1 MNGAFSPRREPGP
14 DLSCLHQ
21 YNEWLA
27 CRHES
32 SLLPMKEDLAIW
44 LNGILGMDITVDNF
58 MDRLDTGV
66 VLCQLAETLQ
76 EKIILS
82 SNGKPFI
89 RRVIRWRPDAASGSF
104 FARDNTAN
112 FLYWCRKIGIEPSH
126 LFESEDLVLW
136 GCGPKELLNSKQYQY
151 LCHST
156 VHCVT
161 PLAPAV
167 HHCVMN
173 NGEKEK
179 EIEMK
184 GHYCHLL
191 VQKGISSYAGVERT
205 CYLAVGCRASVW
217 CVRATLDPDAADV
230 SQLSAFVAT
239 SLSASAWYGI
249 EPPALVKLE
258 REIEKEENESLS
270 PSMFFASP
278 LPSPS
283 TPPVF
288 FPPDPEPPVISTPS
302 PISPPSPPPD
312 PNPSTPLAPTP
323 PPESTSISSDSNTLS
338 EPQQTSP
345 TPPSPFRTPVK
356 SMPPSLT
363 NSFGK
368 TNGKK
373 SSGNLLDEIVRQISE
388 DPPCKCPVKF
398 CIEKQPKGHYRV
410 GDKVLYVRGTETHF
424 SRDVTLPVLSF
435 SVSVHFYFVCL
446 VHALER
452 LPWQRVSFMPRAVCL
467 KSPCVWI
474 CPALVLSW
482 CREVVFH

>member
-44 LNGILGMDITVDNF
+44 LNGILGLDITVDNF

-76 EKIILS
+76 EKMILS

-104 FARDNTAN
+104 FARDNAAN

-126 LFESEDLVLW
+126 LFESEDLVLQKHPRDV
-136 GCGPKELLNSKQYQY
+136 C
-151 LCHST
+151 LC
-156 VHCVT
+156 
-161 PLAPAV
+161 L
-167 HHCVMN
+167 MQL
-173 NGEKEK
+173 GR
-179 EIEMK
+179 I
-184 GHYCHLL
+184 
-191 VQKGISSYAGVERT
+191 
-205 CYLAVGCRASVW
+205 AS
-217 CVRATLDPDAADV
+217 R
-230 SQLSAFVAT
+230 
-239 SLSASAWYGI
+239 YGI

-258 REIEKEENESLS
+258 REIEKEENASLS

-312 PNPSTPLAPTP
+312 PYPSTPLTPTP
-323 PPESTSISSDSNTLS
+323 PPESTSISSDSNTPS

-345 TPPSPFRTPVK
+345 TPPSPIRTPVK
-356 SMPPSLT
+356 SMPPSPT

-373 SSGNLLDEIVRQISE
+373 SRGNLLDEIVRQISE

-410 GDKVLYVRGTETHF
+410 GDKVLYVRMLNDKHAMVRVGGGWETFATYLLKHDPCRMTMIARPGTKACKPNGRSPVKREL
-424 SRDVTLPVLSF
+424 SRDSYMVMGTHSRF
-435 SVSVHFYFVCL
+435 
-446 VHALER
+446 
-452 LPWQRVSFMPRAVCL
+452 
-467 KSPCVWI
+467 KK
-474 CPALVLSW
+474 
-482 CREVVFH
+482 

>member
-44 LNGILGMDITVDNF
+44 LNGILGLDITVDNF

-76 EKIILS
+76 EKMILS

-104 FARDNTAN
+104 FARDNAAN

-126 LFESEDLVLW
+126 LFESEDLVLQKHPRDV
-136 GCGPKELLNSKQYQY
+136 C
-151 LCHST
+151 LC
-156 VHCVT
+156 
-161 PLAPAV
+161 L
-167 HHCVMN
+167 MQL
-173 NGEKEK
+173 GR
-179 EIEMK
+179 I
-184 GHYCHLL
+184 
-191 VQKGISSYAGVERT
+191 
-205 CYLAVGCRASVW
+205 AS
-217 CVRATLDPDAADV
+217 R
-230 SQLSAFVAT
+230 
-239 SLSASAWYGI
+239 YGI

-312 PNPSTPLAPTP
+312 PYPSTPLAPTP
-323 PPESTSISSDSNTLS
+323 PPESTSISSDSNTPS

-345 TPPSPFRTPVK
+345 TPPSPIRTPVK
-356 SMPPSLT
+356 SMPPSPT

-368 TNGKK
+368 THAKK

-410 GDKVLYVRGTETHF
+410 GDKVLYVRMLNDKHAMVRVGGGWETFGTYLLKHDPCRMTMIARPGTKTCKPNGRSPVKREL
-424 SRDVTLPVLSF
+424 SRDSYMVMGTHSRF
-435 SVSVHFYFVCL
+435 
-446 VHALER
+446 
-452 LPWQRVSFMPRAVCL
+452 
-467 KSPCVWI
+467 KK
-474 CPALVLSW
+474 
-482 CREVVFH
+482 

>member
-44 LNGILGMDITVDNF
+44 LNGILGLDITVDNF

-76 EKIILS
+76 EKMILS
-82 SNGKPFI
+82 GNGKPFI

-112 FLYWCRKIGIEPSH
+112 FLYWCRKIGVEPSH
-126 LFESEDLVLW
+126 LFESEDLVLQKHPRDV
-136 GCGPKELLNSKQYQY
+136 C
-151 LCHST
+151 LC
-156 VHCVT
+156 
-161 PLAPAV
+161 L
-167 HHCVMN
+167 MQL
-173 NGEKEK
+173 GR
-179 EIEMK
+179 I
-184 GHYCHLL
+184 
-191 VQKGISSYAGVERT
+191 
-205 CYLAVGCRASVW
+205 AS
-217 CVRATLDPDAADV
+217 R
-230 SQLSAFVAT
+230 
-239 SLSASAWYGI
+239 YGI

-258 REIEKEENESLS
+258 REIEKEEKESLS

-312 PNPSTPLAPTP
+312 PCPSTPLAPTP
-323 PPESTSISSDSNTLS
+323 PPESTSISSDSNTPS

-345 TPPSPFRTPVK
+345 TPPSPIKTPVK
-356 SMPPSLT
+356 SMPPSPT
-363 NSFGK
+363 NSFAK

-410 GDKVLYVRGTETHF
+410 GDKVLYVRMLNDKHAMVRVGGGWETFGTYLLKHDPCRMTMIARPGTKTCKPNGRSPIKREL
-424 SRDVTLPVLSF
+424 SRDSYMVMGTHSRF
-435 SVSVHFYFVCL
+435 
-446 VHALER
+446 
-452 LPWQRVSFMPRAVCL
+452 
-467 KSPCVWI
+467 KK
-474 CPALVLSW
+474 
-482 CREVVFH
+482 

>member
-44 LNGILGMDITVDNF
+44 LNGILGLDITVDNF

-76 EKIILS
+76 EKMILS

-104 FARDNTAN
+104 FARDNAAN

-126 LFESEDLVLW
+126 LFESEDLVLQKHPRDV
-136 GCGPKELLNSKQYQY
+136 C
-151 LCHST
+151 LC
-156 VHCVT
+156 
-161 PLAPAV
+161 L
-167 HHCVMN
+167 MQL
-173 NGEKEK
+173 GR
-179 EIEMK
+179 I
-184 GHYCHLL
+184 
-191 VQKGISSYAGVERT
+191 
-205 CYLAVGCRASVW
+205 AS
-217 CVRATLDPDAADV
+217 R
-230 SQLSAFVAT
+230 
-239 SLSASAWYGI
+239 YGI

-312 PNPSTPLAPTP
+312 PYPSSLLAPTP
-323 PPESTSISSDSNTLS
+323 PPESTSISSDSNTPS

-345 TPPSPFRTPVK
+345 TPPSPIRTPVK
-356 SMPPSLT
+356 SVPPSPT

-368 TNGKK
+368 THVKK

-410 GDKVLYVRGTETHF
+410 GDKVLYVRMLNDKHAMVRVGGGWETFGTYLLKHDPCRMTMIARPGTKTCKPNGRSPVKREL
-424 SRDVTLPVLSF
+424 SRDSYMVMGTHSRF
-435 SVSVHFYFVCL
+435 
-446 VHALER
+446 
-452 LPWQRVSFMPRAVCL
+452 
-467 KSPCVWI
+467 KK
-474 CPALVLSW
+474 
-482 CREVVFH
+482 